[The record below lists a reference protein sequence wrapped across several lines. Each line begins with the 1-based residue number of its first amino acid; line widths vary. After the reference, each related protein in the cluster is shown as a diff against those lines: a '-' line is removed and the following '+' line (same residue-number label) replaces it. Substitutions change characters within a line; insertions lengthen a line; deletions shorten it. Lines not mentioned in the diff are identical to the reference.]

1 MIDIFQQLD
10 RNGGIS
16 NHSMSLV
23 TVIGV
28 IVITIVM
35 MIVIVLVVTCSWVME
50 IG

>member
-1 MIDIFQQLD
+1 MLLTIDIFQQLD

-23 TVIGV
+23 TVIRV
-28 IVITIVM
+28 IVIVIMIVM
-35 MIVIVLVVTCSWVME
+35 VLVTCSWVME